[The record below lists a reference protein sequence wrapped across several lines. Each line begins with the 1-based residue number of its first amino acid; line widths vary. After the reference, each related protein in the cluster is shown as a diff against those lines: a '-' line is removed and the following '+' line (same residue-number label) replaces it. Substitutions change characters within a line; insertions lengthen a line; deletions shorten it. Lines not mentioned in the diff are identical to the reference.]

1 MTYDV
6 VVSVDNSDLSFK
18 PGMTTA
24 TAIVTESRE
33 EVTRVPD
40 QALRCRSSNLSAD
53 PVLAAE
59 VGRLRPGFL
68 LSQNPDDPLF
78 CEPAR
83 FMVHP
88 LPR

>member
-1 MTYDV
+1 MTYNV
-6 VVSVDNSDLSFK
+6 VVSVENSDLSLK

-24 TAIVTESRE
+24 TVTESRE

-40 QALRCRSSNLSAD
+40 QALRRRPSNLSAD